1 MFRKKTLP
9 CSAGNIATFFT
20 ISTDVFQLKK
30 GIFRSGKTAET
41 AYTAYTADLGTTSSL
56 PISVF

>member
-1 MFRKKTLP
+1 MFRPKH
-9 CSAGNIATFFT
+9 C
-20 ISTDVFQLKK
+20 DVFYNKYRRFSAKK

-41 AYTAYTADLGTTSSL
+41 AKTAYTADLGTTNSL